1 MPLKDWLI
9 SLTANK
15 LGMDEEL
22 CDKIINWAYNK
33 AREATLDNAILE
45 FSGFGKIYAK
55 GRKVDRRVENL
66 KLRLLN
72 FQEEDI
78 SYMSEEGLK
87 KRDTQIKETEEYI
100 IYLER
105 KQTNGIKLEAYIG
118 GPQEQSLP
126 SEGIEGIDSQDT
138 GGEAGDMQDMPL

>member
-22 CDKIINWAYNK
+22 CDKIVNWAYNK
-33 AREATLDNAILE
+33 AREATLDNTILE

-55 GRKVDRRVENL
+55 GRKVDRRVDNL

-72 FQEEDI
+72 FQEEDV
-78 SYMSEEGLK
+78 SYMSKEGLK
-87 KRDTQIKETEEYI
+87 KRDAQIKETKEYI

-105 KQTNGIKLEAYIG
+105 KQTNGTKLEAH
-118 GPQEQSLP
+118 
-126 SEGIEGIDSQDT
+126 T
-138 GGEAGDMQDMPL
+138 GGLAKQPLSS